1 MVLMMP
7 WIIRGRTA
15 ISQVLKPEE
24 DRCQR
29 SATVSDTPEAKLAV
43 MRPCITQVRTM
54 SVVLSPRSSTTT
66 KNSMF
71 LSVFSHMPR
80 S

>member
-1 MVLMMP
+1 MVLMTP
-7 WIIRGRTA
+7 WITRGRTA

-29 SATVSDTPEAKLAV
+29 SATVSDTPEAETGSNEAMLNSSSHYDSGSF
-43 MRPCITQVRTM
+43 T
-54 SVVLSPRSSTTT
+54 SSTTT

-71 LSVFSHMPR
+71 LSVFGHMPR